1 MTDKDNKLFNRH
13 IRQRILIY
21 IISLFLFSGCIVIMN
36 GIKQTTKTYYETSIQ
51 NYEWSLWEAFYSNL
65 KNAQEFGRF
74 SITNCTNEIQND
86 IRSDLDMEKLRFSL
100 ENNVYYKDFDLLLR
114 STFQDNVFTLRSYS
128 INRNRNSIFVLCN
141 GKIIANYSYD
151 GLYGIVYKDNQ
162 VIKGNDIRDIVSSRF
177 YNKKLSL
184 AAIDS
189 IENHSSDLIVWQE
202 VAPNNFTDKTYTS
215 FDWSTIKEIF
225 DTQGIEGF
233 ASYEILIPTYIT
245 DYGNIFGEYD
255 NNNGTANNKIII
267 VQKLNI
273 KDYFTVLMPS
283 FDMVSFNRLNEMKNI
298 YSNIQIIT
306 NIFEIILYL
315 SIGAY
320 LTFVVFNINRL
331 IDEINDFTDQ

>member
-1 MTDKDNKLFNRH
+1 MTDNKLSKRH

-51 NYEWSLWEAFYSNL
+51 NYEGSLWEAFYSNL

-74 SITNCTNEIQND
+74 AITNCSKEIQKD
-86 IRSDLDMEKLRFSL
+86 IYSDLDMNKLKFSL
-100 ENNVYYKDFDLLLR
+100 ENNVYYPEFDLILR
-114 STFQDNVFTLRSYS
+114 NAFQDNIFTLRSYN

-141 GKIIANYSYD
+141 GKIVANYSYD
-151 GLYGIVYKDNQ
+151 GMYGIVYKDDL
-162 VIKGNDIRDIVSSRF
+162 IIEGNDIKDIITNRF
-177 YNKKLSL
+177 YNKRLSL
-184 AAIDS
+184 NALDK
-189 IENHSSDLIVWQE
+189 IEKHSSDLIVWQE
-202 VAPNNFTDKTYTS
+202 SIPNNANDKVYTS

-225 DTQGIEGF
+225 QTKGIDGF

-255 NNNGTANNKIII
+255 NNNGEANNKLII

-273 KDYFTVLMPS
+273 KDYFTALMPS
-283 FDMVSFNRLNEMKNI
+283 MDMVSFNRLNEMKNI

-331 IDEINDFTDQ
+331 IDEINDSID